1 MNIMNKNKLL
11 SLMAKEALTAKEVA
25 KLLNRSEKTVFSW
38 RSGRN
43 VPDWVLPLLQQKLDK
58 QQR

>member
-1 MNIMNKNKLL
+1 
-11 SLMAKEALTAKEVA
+11 MAKEALTAKEVA

-58 QQR
+58 QYK